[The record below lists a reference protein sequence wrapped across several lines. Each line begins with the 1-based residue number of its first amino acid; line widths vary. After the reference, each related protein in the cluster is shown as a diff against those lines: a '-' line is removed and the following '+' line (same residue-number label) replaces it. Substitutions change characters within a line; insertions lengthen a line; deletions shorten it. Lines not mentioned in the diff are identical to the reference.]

1 MTHADDDF
9 PVETDEFI
17 SVRIAGGSGRAERFL
32 LVGRPYD
39 GRVRVREWTTHTYNS
54 AGDDF
59 DIAPA
64 ELLAD
69 IETAY
74 SAGLGIAP
82 ELYQI
87 RLWLGG

>member
-1 MTHADDDF
+1 MSHDDDF
-9 PVETDEFI
+9 PVETDEFL
-17 SVRIAGGSGRAERFL
+17 SVRMASSSGRAERFL

-39 GRVRVREWTTHTYNS
+39 GRVRVREWTTNSYNS
-54 AGDDF
+54 EGEDF
-59 DIAPA
+59 DIDPA

-69 IETAY
+69 IETSYA
-74 SAGLGIAP
+74 AGLGISP

>member
-1 MTHADDDF
+1 MQHPDDF
-9 PVETDEFI
+9 PVGTDEFL

-32 LVGRPYD
+32 LVGRPHE
-39 GRVRVREWTTHTYNS
+39 GLVRVREWTTDSYNTE
-54 AGDDF
+54 GEDF
-59 DIAPA
+59 DVDPGV
-64 ELLAD
+64 LLAD

-74 SAGLGIAP
+74 AAGLGLAP